1 MALSSCRFVAS
12 PAKILIVRPWF
23 RELNYLFS
31 RGIERVAPGMAFAS
45 TCRHTHE
52 PEMALLPHL
61 SNPNRIAIDVGA
73 NDGVYSH
80 LLLDRAR
87 QVIAF
92 EPNPWLVR
100 KLKRV
105 LGKRVRIEE
114 VALSDSAGKAE
125 IRIPRYR
132 YGHATIEP
140 ENTLELLAA
149 KDEIRAVSVVT
160 KTLDS
165 FEFADVGFIK
175 VDVEG
180 HEAAV
185 LRGGRETIRRCLPN
199 LLIEVEERHTRGG
212 VANVTS
218 FLNDLGYEGFYY
230 QDGELRP
237 MSSFNLATQQNI
249 ANLGVHGLYINNFI
263 FSTKGQ
269 LRPGRY
275 RDRSRQAKPSEL

>member
-1 MALSSCRFVAS
+1 
-12 PAKILIVRPWF
+12 VRPWF
-23 RELNYLFS
+23 RELKYLFA

-45 TCRHTHE
+45 TCRQTHE

-61 SNPNRIAIDVGA
+61 SNPSGIAIDVGA
-73 NDGVYSH
+73 NDGVYSY
-80 LLLDRAR
+80 LLLERAR

-92 EPNPWLVR
+92 EPNPWLVN

-105 LGKRVRIEE
+105 LGNRVRIEE

-140 ENTLELLAA
+140 ENTLEQLAA
-149 KDEIRAVSVVT
+149 NDEIRAVSVVM

-165 FEFADVGFIK
+165 FDFADVGFIK

-185 LRGGRETIRRCLPN
+185 LRGARETIRRCLPN
-199 LLIEVEERHTRGG
+199 LLVEAEERHTRGG
-212 VANVTS
+212 VANVAAL
-218 FLNDLGYEGFYY
+218 LNDLGYEGFYY

-237 MSSFNLATQQNI
+237 MSSFNVATQQQI

-263 FSTKGQ
+263 FSPKGR
-269 LRPGRY
+269 LRPG
-275 RDRSRQAKPSEL
+275 PLG